1 MRNRVIAAM
10 VFTVAGAGLAAAP
23 IVADAKPQRVLVC
36 KDIRHKANNG
46 ALIGAVGGGL
56 LGHTV
61 AGHGNKTG
69 GTLIGAGVGAVAGHQ
84 IAKSNAKKNQKCHYE
99 YR

>member
-1 MRNRVIAAM
+1 MHNRLTAAIVIATSSFA
-10 VFTVAGAGLAAAP
+10 LAAAP
-23 IVADAKPQRVLVC
+23 MIAEAKPQRVLVC
-36 KDIRHKANNG
+36 KNIRKKANNG

-61 AGHGNKTG
+61 AGHGDKTA
-69 GTLIGAGVGAVAGHQ
+69 GTLIGAGAGAVAGHQ
-84 IAKSNAKKNQKCHYE
+84 IAKSNAKKKCHYE